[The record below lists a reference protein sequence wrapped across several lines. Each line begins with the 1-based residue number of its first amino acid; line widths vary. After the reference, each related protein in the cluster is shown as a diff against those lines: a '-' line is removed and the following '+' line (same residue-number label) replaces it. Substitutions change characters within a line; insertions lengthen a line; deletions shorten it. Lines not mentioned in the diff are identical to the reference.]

1 MYEHV
6 VYISVHIHMLFW
18 SYNCKALTININGSY
33 SKAITAQCRNKSSFW
48 YCFLSVCSRDILSHC
63 LYASMDQSED
73 TNNTNGLLFFC
84 NKYYYV
90 TLGNKCLVSITKK
103 LCITFLV
110 KSSFS
115 RWLHFV
121 FCQASQLGGR
131 HH

>member
-1 MYEHV
+1 MEATARQLQHNAEINHPFDTVFSVFVPETSYLTV
-6 VYISVHIHMLFW
+6 CMPPWISLKIQIIQM
-18 SYNCKALTININGSY
+18 A
-33 SKAITAQCRNKSSFW
+33 
-48 YCFLSVCSRDILSHC
+48 CS
-63 LYASMDQSED
+63 
-73 TNNTNGLLFFC
+73 FFC